1 MVYMDSFC
9 GVSQNCQVRCFFVV
23 RIQGRDLFSKVFEA
37 IFQVSSSEKNK
48 KKHQEKHLLHQ
59 VFAWV
64 AVGFVNLK

>member
-48 KKHQEKHLLHQ
+48 KNIRKNIYNIKSLL
-59 VFAWV
+59 
-64 AVGFVNLK
+64 GSL